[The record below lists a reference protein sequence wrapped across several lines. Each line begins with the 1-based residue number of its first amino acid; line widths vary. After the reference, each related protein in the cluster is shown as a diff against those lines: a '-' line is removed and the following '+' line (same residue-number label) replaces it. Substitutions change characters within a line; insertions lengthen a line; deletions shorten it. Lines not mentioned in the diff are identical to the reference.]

1 VSKNIIINKN
11 SLDYDYIKKSNQTNL
26 LKKFDKIY
34 KNITKFINLKKDSFH
49 VLSKN
54 FKINFNV
61 KDLKNFQKFNHIVII
76 GMGGSILGS
85 ETIFNFLNHKIKK
98 RVYFLN
104 DINEIEILKLKKNI
118 IKNKTLFLVI
128 SKSGNTIETIVNFIS
143 LNVIRNKSKNIIL
156 ISDKKNNN
164 LHSLAKTYNLFYIE
178 HKSYVSGRYS
188 VLSEV
193 GLVPAYL
200 FGLNIK
206 KLRLN
211 SQKFL
216 NKKNNLFLKDSS
228 AKLANLVM
236 QRRFNNLILLN
247 YAPKLEKFLYWFQQL
262 IAESLG
268 KKKIGL
274 LPTISNAPKDHHSLL
289 QLYLDGPKDK
299 IFHIF
304 SVEEKSKIKIR
315 TDKFSNSIEYLN
327 NKNLNKIK
335 IAQKNALINTLKK
348 KKIPFR
354 ETIIKKNDEQTLGE
368 LFSYYILEVAII
380 GKLIDIDPF
389 NQPAVE
395 QVKMTTKKI
404 LT

>member
-1 VSKNIIINKN
+1 MSKNIIINKN

-268 KKKIGL
+268 KKKFGL

>member
-1 VSKNIIINKN
+1 MSKNIIINKN
-11 SLDYDYIKKSNQTNL
+11 SLDSDYIKKSNQTNL

-268 KKKIGL
+268 KKKFGL

>member
-1 VSKNIIINKN
+1 MSKNIIINKN